1 MRHTGHPISD
11 IRTSP
16 STRRVWIEMGS
27 GRTTTFAGR
36 VALHP
41 EGVDRNISIALI
53 WVGEVA
59 SPSTRRARVE
69 RKS

>member
-1 MRHTGHPISD
+1 MSLDYNAP
-11 IRTSP
+11 
-16 STRRVWIEMGS
+16 
-27 GRTTTFAGR
+27 

-59 SPSTRRARVE
+59 SPST
-69 RKS
+69 